1 MGDDLALCGDGEV
14 RLLVGEGDSFY
25 LGETVY
31 SGNIYGKNGLVA
43 GRVELC
49 LSRRYGTICDDF
61 WDSHDASVVCRQLG
75 FSPYGMRI
83 CSIFIALV

>member
-1 MGDDLALCGDGEV
+1 MGDDLALWGDGEV

-31 SGNIYGKNGLVA
+31 SDNIYGKNGLVA

-83 CSIFIALV
+83 CRIFIALV